1 MGTVRNL
8 GSVHL
13 CLDILRIENEMKQNT
28 KDWIQYASAIALI
41 ASAITMAFTSIIV
54 LSDVTAGVNAYI
66 GIAVSGALAI
76 FGVSAYMVNQMA
88 SFKTE
93 IRSELETM
101 KEEERHHKHHIKPEE
116 NGLED

>member
-1 MGTVRNL
+1 MQ
-8 GSVHL
+8 
-13 CLDILRIENEMKQNT
+13 QNT
-28 KDWIQYASAIALI
+28 KDWIQYSSAIALV

-76 FGVSAYMVNQMA
+76 FGVSAYMVNQVA

-93 IRSELETM
+93 MRREFRTL
-101 KEEERHHKHHIKPEE
+101 KEEEERKHDHHERAAAADSPKGEE
-116 NGLED
+116 CG